1 MNMTENKPKM
11 RRNGHTKQ
19 ALTDTVNHALKVRAN
34 IRHVFWLYF
43 VMFALLVGNITHF
56 VLVEARTV
64 VANPFNHRTTGESDA
79 LRGYILDS
87 GGIKLA
93 YTSIEDG
100 SPSRTYTLGRD
111 FVHTVGFDGFGRSG
125 VESRHNLSLTTI
137 SAEIVQRVGNQL
149 TGQPLR
155 GNSVVLTSDHELQ
168 RLAVSE
174 LGRRRGAVVVME
186 PTTGK
191 ILAMASYPD
200 FDPNHLADNWSALI
214 ADHEN
219 SPLLNRAAQGLYP
232 PGSVFKILTAAAVYR
247 YLEDFA
253 DFTYECRGEEFFDGV
268 RIQCFNAAA
277 HGTVDLARAFA
288 VSCNT
293 YFATV
298 AMKIGPERLAE
309 IAERVGFNA
318 GLGFEL
324 ASARSSFVMDGAA
337 EIGEIIQTAIGQGR
351 TLATPLHMAMVAS
364 AVANGGI
371 MMRPYVVDHALTSIG
386 RVVDKNMPRALGRAF
401 EISEAALLTEIMI
414 KAVESGSARP
424 VRIDG
429 VAVAAKTGTA
439 QNPAGDDHGWFV
451 AFAPAENPKVAVAIV
466 LEHSGGPS
474 GAMQITRNIIQYV
487 LQ

>member
-1 MNMTENKPKM
+1 MSKEEKKI
-11 RRNGHTKQ
+11 
-19 ALTDTVNHALKVRAN
+19 TDTVNHALKMRAN

-43 VMFALLVGNITHF
+43 VMFALLVGNIAHF
-56 VLVEARTV
+56 VLIEARTV
-64 VANPFNHRTTGESDA
+64 VANPFNHRVTGESEA

-93 YTSIEDG
+93 YTRVEDG
-100 SPSRTYTLGRD
+100 SPLRAYTLGRD
-111 FVHTVGFDGFGRSG
+111 FVHIVGFDGFGRSG
-125 VESRHNLSLTTI
+125 VESRHNMSLTTI
-137 SAEIVQRVGNQL
+137 SAEIVQRVANQL
-149 TGQPLR
+149 TGEPLR
-155 GNSVVLTSDHELQ
+155 GNSVVLTSGFELQ
-168 RLAVSE
+168 RLVVSE
-174 LGRRRGAVVVME
+174 LGRRRGAVVVAE
-186 PTTGK
+186 PATGK

-200 FDPNHLADNWSALI
+200 FDPNYLAANWNALI
-214 ADHEN
+214 ADQEN

-232 PGSVFKILTAAAVYR
+232 PGSVFKILTAAAVYHH
-247 YLEDFA
+247 LEDFA

-268 RIQCFNAAA
+268 RIRCFNATA

-288 VSCNT
+288 LSCNT

-298 AMKIGPERLAE
+298 AMKIGPEYLAE
-309 IAERVGFNA
+309 IAERAGFNA

-324 ASARSSFVMDGAA
+324 ASARSSFVMDGTA
-337 EIGEIIQTAIGQGR
+337 EASEIIQTSIGQGR
-351 TLATPLHMAMVAS
+351 TLVTPLHMAMVTS

-386 RVVDKNMPRALGRAF
+386 RVVDKNMPQALGRVF
-401 EISEAALLTEIMI
+401 EIREAALLTDIMI
-414 KAVESGSARP
+414 EAVENGSARP
-424 VRIDG
+424 ARIDG

-451 AFAPAENPKVAVAIV
+451 AFAPAENPQVAVAIV

-474 GAMQITRNIIQYV
+474 RAMQITRNIIKHV